1 MSNPL
6 KGSIKGAMNNCTA
19 KNGPASCRYHSKQ
32 FKQNPELAKFKSMAD
47 IFHRVEEDLAPNEY
61 ISAAHKSKRDKD
73 AKRLAF
79 HFKAGDVYETMPKE
93 YKNAVHGYAD
103 EYGSNKIRTVLMN
116 PGVEYNFNG
125 VSMDS
130 IRKDI
135 ASLDGTID
143 KYGDDVS
150 STELWRGVK
159 SLKYELENVSV
170 GSTFS
175 SPSFTSTSEDI
186 ETAISFTNE
195 DFPILI
201 KVSAKKGFRLGGYH
215 TSEREVLLAR
225 DTQFRV
231 KKITENVH
239 VEKSEPKFGESPTWK
254 GITLIEVEEI

>member
-1 MSNPL
+1 MGNIL
-6 KGSIKGAMNNCTA
+6 KGSVKGAMNNCTA

-32 FKQNPELAKFKSMAD
+32 FVQNPELAQFKSMAD
-47 IFHRVEEDLAPNEY
+47 IFHRVEEDLAPNAY
-61 ISAAHKSKRDKD
+61 IPAAHQSKRDKEN
-73 AKRLAF
+73 KRLAF
-79 HFKAGDVYETMPKE
+79 HFKAGEVYETMPND

-116 PGVEYNFNG
+116 PGVEYQFNG

-135 ASLDGTID
+135 ASLDATID
-143 KYGDDVS
+143 EYGDDVS

-159 SLKYELENVSV
+159 SLRYELENVSV

-186 ETAISFTNE
+186 ETAISFTNK
-195 DFPILI
+195 DFPILL
-201 KVSAKKGFRLGGYH
+201 KVTAKKGYRLGGYH
-215 TSEREVLLAR
+215 ASEREVLLAR

-239 VEKSEPKFGESPTWK
+239 VEKSEAKFGESPTWK
-254 GITLIEVEEI
+254 GITLIEVEEV

>member
-6 KGSIKGAMNNCTA
+6 KNSIKGAMNNCTA

-32 FKQNPELAKFKSMAD
+32 FTQNPELARFKSMAD
-47 IFHRVEEDLAPNEY
+47 IFMRVEEDLAPNEY
-61 ISAAHKSKRDKD
+61 IPAAYKSKKDKD
-73 AKRLAF
+73 NKRLAF
-79 HFKAGDVYETMPKE
+79 YFKAGDVYETMPRD

-116 PGVEYNFNG
+116 PGAEYNFNG

-135 ASLDGTID
+135 ASLDATID
-143 KYGDDVS
+143 EYGDDVS
-150 STELWRGVK
+150 SIELWRGVK
-159 SLKYELENVSV
+159 SLRYELENISV
-170 GSTFS
+170 GSTFN

-186 ETAISFTNE
+186 ETAVSFTTE
-195 DFPILI
+195 DSPILLKI
-201 KVSAKKGFRLGGYH
+201 SAKKGFRLGGYH

-225 DTQFRV
+225 DTQFKV

-239 VEKSEPKFGESPTWK
+239 VEKTEPKFGESPTWK